1 MPPFF
6 TCILIFYRIFT
17 KKSRNIFTKRVKYTI
32 IIFADFSENKTKE
45 KKDLIKLARYL
56 KEFKLNVTIGPIC
69 KLTEAIFELIVP
81 LVMAEIID
89 VGIKNSD
96 ESYIWRHGIILI
108 ILAVC
113 GLGFALVCQYMAS
126 VASQGVGTR
135 LRADLYAHIN
145 TLSFKELDKLGT
157 AAMVTRI
164 TNDVNQVQTAVAMLI
179 RLVVRAPFLVI
190 GATIMSFSIS
200 PRLSLIFFGAM
211 AAIVLVM
218 TPVMKAT
225 VKLFKKQ
232 QKSLDGISRITR
244 ENLSGVRV
252 VRAFARQDYEKKR
265 FEAEAEEYRV
275 FAVKAGRINAVLN
288 PAIFIAVNVAYLLI
302 VWLGGGFT
310 DAGIDGLTQGKVIA
324 LVNYMTQ
331 ISLALVVV
339 ANLVTIFTKAAASSA
354 RINEIFEMKSSLEYP
369 ETSPKTDENAPFV
382 EFDKVNFSYSGE
394 ENSLE
399 NISFTLKKGET
410 LGIIGGTG
418 SGKTTLANLLGRFYD
433 VSSGAVKIGGADVRD
448 YPAEELRAKIAV
460 VPQKTELLSG
470 TLRYNMTLGRT
481 DISDEQIYRALETA
495 QAKEFT
501 DGLEGGLEAKVLQG
515 GKNFSGGQK
524 QRLAIARAVAKGAD
538 IIIFDDSS
546 SALDYSTDA
555 KLRKALGE
563 MADITCVIISQRP
576 NSIRHADK
584 IIVLDD
590 GQAVGIGTH
599 DELLKTCG
607 VYREICK
614 STGDYSE

>member
-1 MPPFF
+1 M
-6 TCILIFYRIFT
+6 
-17 KKSRNIFTKRVKYTI
+17 
-32 IIFADFSENKTKE
+32 
-45 KKDLIKLARYL
+45 IKLARYL
-56 KEFKLNVTIGPIC
+56 KDFKLNVTIGPLC

-89 VGIKNSD
+89 VGIKNGD
-96 ESYIWRHGIILI
+96 EGYIWQHGVILI

-135 LRADLYAHIN
+135 LRSDLYAHIN

-164 TNDVNQVQTAVAMLI
+164 SNDVNQVQVAVAMLI

-200 PRLSLIFFGAM
+200 PRLSLIFLGAM

-218 TPVMKAT
+218 VPVMKAT

-252 VRAFARQDYEKKR
+252 VRAFARQDYEKAR
-265 FEAEAEEYRV
+265 FEEEAEEYRV

-339 ANLVTIFTKAAASSA
+339 ANLVTVFTKAAASAA
-354 RINEIFEMKSSLEYP
+354 RINEVFAMKSSLEYP
-369 ETSPKTDENAPFV
+369 ETSPKTDENAPIV

-418 SGKTTLANLLGRFYD
+418 SGKSTLANLLCRFYD
-433 VSSGAVKIGGADVRD
+433 VSSGAVKISGADVRE
-448 YPAEELRAKIAV
+448 YPAEALRGKIAV

-470 TLRYNMTLGRT
+470 SLRYNMTLGRT
-481 DISDEQIYRALETA
+481 DIPDERIYKALEIA

-501 DGLEGGLEAKVLQG
+501 DNLEGGLDAKVLQG

-524 QRLAIARAVAKGAD
+524 QRLAIARAVAKGSD

-563 MADITCVIISQRP
+563 MEDITCVIISQRP

-590 GQAVGIGTH
+590 GHAVGIGTH
-599 DELLKTCG
+599 DELLKSCE

>member
-1 MPPFF
+1 M
-6 TCILIFYRIFT
+6 
-17 KKSRNIFTKRVKYTI
+17 
-32 IIFADFSENKTKE
+32 
-45 KKDLIKLARYL
+45 IKLARYL
-56 KEFKLNVTIGPIC
+56 KEFKVNVIIGPLC

-89 VGIKNSD
+89 VGIAKGD
-96 ESYIWRHGIILI
+96 ESYIWKNGIILI

-113 GLGFALVCQYMAS
+113 GLSFALVCQYMAS

-135 LRADLYAHIN
+135 LRSDLYAHIN
-145 TLSFKELDKLGT
+145 TLSHKELDFLGT
-157 AAMVTRI
+157 SALVTRI

-211 AAIVLVM
+211 AAIVLIM
-218 TPVMKAT
+218 YPIMKIT

-252 VRAFARQDYEKKR
+252 VRAFSRQDYEKER
-265 FEAEAEEYRV
+265 FEEEAEEYRK
-275 FAVKAGRINAVLN
+275 FAVKAGRINALLN
-288 PAIFIAVNVAYLLI
+288 PAIFVVVNIAYLLI

-354 RINEIFEMKSSLEYP
+354 RINEIFAMQSSIKSGKK
-369 ETSPKTDENAPFV
+369 SPVQDKNAPAV
-382 EFDKVNFSYSGE
+382 EFNDVHFSYSAGDE
-394 ENSLE
+394 ALDG
-399 NISFTLKKGET
+399 ISFELKRGET

-418 SGKTTLANLLGRFYD
+418 SGKSTLVNLMCRFYD
-433 VSSGAVKIGGADVRD
+433 ISSGEIRINGADIRD
-448 YPAEELRAKIAV
+448 YPLEELRRIFAV
-460 VPQKTELLSG
+460 VPQKAELLSG
-470 TLRYNMTLGRT
+470 SLRENMTLGRSG
-481 DISDEQIYRALETA
+481 ISDEQIQKALEAA

-501 DGLEGGLEAKVLQG
+501 DKLEGGLDAKVLQG

-524 QRLAIARAVAKGAD
+524 QRLTIARAIAQNPEVL
-538 IIIFDDSS
+538 ILDDSS
-546 SALDYSTDA
+546 SALDYATDA
-555 KLRKALGE
+555 KLRKAIGE
-563 MADITCVIISQRP
+563 LSMTCVIVSQRA
-576 NSIRHADK
+576 NSILHADK

-590 GQAVGIGTH
+590 GKAVGIGTH
-599 DELLKTCG
+599 AELLKTCP
-607 VYREICK
+607 VYREICL
-614 STGDYSE
+614 TQYSEEEIEEMEAAANG

>member
-1 MPPFF
+1 M
-6 TCILIFYRIFT
+6 
-17 KKSRNIFTKRVKYTI
+17 
-32 IIFADFSENKTKE
+32 
-45 KKDLIKLARYL
+45 IKLARYL

-69 KLTEAIFELIVP
+69 KLMEAIFELIVP

-354 RINEIFEMKSSLEYP
+354 RINEIFDMKSSLEYP
-369 ETSPKTDENAPFV
+369 ETSPKIDENAPFV

-481 DISDEQIYRALETA
+481 DISDEQIYKALETA

>member
-1 MPPFF
+1 M
-6 TCILIFYRIFT
+6 
-17 KKSRNIFTKRVKYTI
+17 
-32 IIFADFSENKTKE
+32 
-45 KKDLIKLARYL
+45 IKLARYL

-81 LVMAEIID
+81 LVMAQIID
-89 VGIKNSD
+89 VGIKSGD
-96 ESYIWRHGIILI
+96 EGYIWQHGVILI

-135 LRADLYAHIN
+135 LRSDLYAHIN
-145 TLSFKELDKLGT
+145 TLSYKELDKLGT
-157 AAMVTRI
+157 AAMVTRV

-200 PRLSLIFFGAM
+200 PRLSLIFLGAM

-218 TPVMKAT
+218 VPVMKAT

-252 VRAFARQDYEKKR
+252 VRAFARQDYEKAR
-265 FEAEAEEYRV
+265 FEAEAEEYRA

-288 PAIFIAVNVAYLLI
+288 PAIFIVVNVAYLLI

-339 ANLVTIFTKAAASSA
+339 ANLVTIFTKAAASAA
-354 RINEIFEMKSSLEYP
+354 RINEIFDMKSSLEYP
-369 ETSPKTDENAPFV
+369 KASPKTDENAPIV
-382 EFDKVNFSYSGE
+382 EFDNVNFSYSGE

-399 NISFTLKKGET
+399 NITFTLKKGET

-418 SGKTTLANLLGRFYD
+418 SGKSTLANLLCRFYD
-433 VSSGAVKIGGADVRD
+433 VSSGAVKIGGADVRE
-448 YPAEELRAKIAV
+448 YPAEALRGKIAV

-470 TLRYNMTLGRT
+470 SLRYNMTLGRT
-481 DISDEQIYRALETA
+481 DIPDERIYKALEIA

-501 DGLEGGLEAKVLQG
+501 DNLEGGLDAKVLQG

-524 QRLAIARAVAKGAD
+524 QRLAIARAVAKGSD

-563 MADITCVIISQRP
+563 MEDITCVIISQRP

-599 DELLKTCG
+599 DELLKTCE

>member
-1 MPPFF
+1 MF
-6 TCILIFYRIFT
+6 
-17 KKSRNIFTKRVKYTI
+17 
-32 IIFADFSENKTKE
+32 
-45 KKDLIKLARYL
+45 KLARYL
-56 KEFKLNVTIGPIC
+56 KEFKLNVIVGPLC

-81 LVMAEIID
+81 LVMAQIID
-89 VGIKNSD
+89 VGIKNGD
-96 ESYIWRHGIILI
+96 TDYIWQNGIILI

-113 GLGFALVCQYMAS
+113 GLSFALVCQYMAS
-126 VASQGVGTR
+126 AASQGVGTR
-135 LRADLYAHIN
+135 LRADLYSHIN
-145 TLSFKELDKLGT
+145 TLSFKELDRLGT
-157 AAMVTRI
+157 AAFVTRI

-218 TPVMKAT
+218 FPIMKAT

-252 VRAFARQDYEKKR
+252 VRAFARQDYEKQR
-265 FEAEAEEYRV
+265 FEAEAEEYRT
-275 FAVKAGRINAVLN
+275 FAVKAGRINALLN

-354 RINEIFEMKSSLEYP
+354 RINEIFNMESSIKSP
-369 ETSPKTDENAPFV
+369 ETSPKTDENAPIIA
-382 EFDKVNFSYSGE
+382 FDNVNFSYAGE

-399 NISFTLKKGET
+399 NITFALKKGET

-418 SGKTTLANLLGRFYD
+418 SGKTTLANLLCRFYD
-433 VSSGAVKIGGADVRD
+433 VSGGSVKISGADVRD
-448 YPAEELRAKIAV
+448 YPTEELRKKIAV

-470 TLRYNMTLGRT
+470 SLRYNMTLGRT
-481 DISDEQIYRALETA
+481 DIPDEQIYRALEVA

-501 DGLEGGLEAKVLQG
+501 DSLDGGLDAKILQG

-524 QRLAIARAVAKGAD
+524 QRLAIARAVARGSE

-563 MADITCVIISQRP
+563 MNDITCVIISQRP
-576 NSIRHADK
+576 NSIKHADK

-599 DELLKTCG
+599 DELLNTCE

-614 STGDYSE
+614 STGDYSERGEENG

>member
-1 MPPFF
+1 M
-6 TCILIFYRIFT
+6 
-17 KKSRNIFTKRVKYTI
+17 
-32 IIFADFSENKTKE
+32 
-45 KKDLIKLARYL
+45 IKLARYL

-89 VGIKNSD
+89 VGIKNGD
-96 ESYIWRHGIILI
+96 EGYIWQHGVILI

-135 LRADLYAHIN
+135 LRSDLYAHIN
-145 TLSFKELDKLGT
+145 TLSYKELDKLGT

-164 TNDVNQVQTAVAMLI
+164 SNDVNQVQTAVAMLI

-211 AAIVLVM
+211 AVIVLVM
-218 TPVMKAT
+218 VPVMKAT

-252 VRAFARQDYEKKR
+252 VRAFARQDYEKER
-265 FEAEAEEYRV
+265 FEEEAEEYRV

-288 PAIFIAVNVAYLLI
+288 PAIFVAVNVAYLLI

-339 ANLVTIFTKAAASSA
+339 ANLVTVFTKAAASAA
-354 RINEIFEMKSSLEYP
+354 RINEVFDMKSSLEYP
-369 ETSPKTDENAPFV
+369 ETSPKTDENAPIV

-418 SGKTTLANLLGRFYD
+418 SGKSTLANLLCRFYD
-433 VSSGAVKIGGADVRD
+433 VSSGTVKISGADVRE
-448 YPAEELRAKIAV
+448 YPAEALRGKIAV

-470 TLRYNMTLGRT
+470 SLRYNMTLGRT
-481 DISDEQIYRALETA
+481 DIPDERIYKALEIA

-501 DGLEGGLEAKVLQG
+501 DNLEGGLDAKVLQG

-524 QRLAIARAVAKGAD
+524 QRLAIARAVAKGSD

-563 MADITCVIISQRP
+563 MEDITCVIISQRP

-599 DELLKTCG
+599 DELLKSCE

>member
-1 MPPFF
+1 M
-6 TCILIFYRIFT
+6 L
-17 KKSRNIFTKRVKYTI
+17 
-32 IIFADFSENKTKE
+32 
-45 KKDLIKLARYL
+45 KLARYL
-56 KEFKLNVTIGPIC
+56 KEFKLNVIVGPLC

-81 LVMAEIID
+81 LVMAQIID
-89 VGIKNSD
+89 VGIKNGDSD
-96 ESYIWRHGIILI
+96 YIWKNGIILI

-113 GLGFALVCQYMAS
+113 GLSFALVCQYMAS
-126 VASQGVGTR
+126 AASQGVGTR
-135 LRADLYAHIN
+135 LRADLYSHIN
-145 TLSFKELDKLGT
+145 TLSFKELDRLGT
-157 AAMVTRI
+157 AAFVTRI

-218 TPVMKAT
+218 FPIMKAT

-252 VRAFARQDYEKKR
+252 VRAFARQDYEKQR
-265 FEAEAEEYRV
+265 FEAEAEEYRT
-275 FAVKAGRINAVLN
+275 FAVKAGRINALLN

-354 RINEIFEMKSSLEYP
+354 RINEIFDMESSIKSP
-369 ETSPKTDENAPFV
+369 ESSPKTDENAPFIA
-382 EFDKVNFSYSGE
+382 FDNVNFSYAGE

-399 NISFTLKKGET
+399 NITFTLKRGET

-418 SGKTTLANLLGRFYD
+418 SGKTTLAHLLCRFYD
-433 VSSGAVKIGGADVRD
+433 VSGGAVKIGGADVRD
-448 YPAEELRAKIAV
+448 YPTEELRRKIAV

-470 TLRYNMTLGRT
+470 SLRYNMTLGRD
-481 DISDEQIYRALETA
+481 DIPDEQIYRALEVA

-501 DGLEGGLEAKVLQG
+501 DNLDGGLDAKILQG

-524 QRLAIARAVAKGAD
+524 QRLAIARAIARGSE

-563 MADITCVIISQRP
+563 MNDITCVIISQRP
-576 NSIRHADK
+576 NSIKHADK

-599 DELLKTCG
+599 DELLNTCE

-614 STGDYSE
+614 STGDYSD

>member
-1 MPPFF
+1 M
-6 TCILIFYRIFT
+6 
-17 KKSRNIFTKRVKYTI
+17 
-32 IIFADFSENKTKE
+32 
-45 KKDLIKLARYL
+45 IKLARYL
-56 KEFKLNVTIGPIC
+56 KGFKINVIIGPIC

-81 LVMAEIID
+81 LVMAQIID
-89 VGIKNSD
+89 VGIKNGD
-96 ESYIWRHGIILI
+96 ESYIWQHGVILI

-126 VASQGVGTR
+126 AASQGVGTR
-135 LRADLYAHIN
+135 LRSDLYAHIN

-157 AAMVTRI
+157 AGMVTRI

-218 TPVMKAT
+218 VPVMKAT

-252 VRAFARQDYEKKR
+252 VRAFARQDYEKER
-265 FEAEAEEYRV
+265 FEAEAEEYRT

-288 PAIFIAVNVAYLLI
+288 PAIFIVVNVAYLLI

-339 ANLVTIFTKAAASSA
+339 ANLVTIFTKAAASAA
-354 RINEIFEMKSSLEYP
+354 RINEVFDMKSSLEYP
-369 ETSPKTDENAPFV
+369 EASPKTDENAPIV
-382 EFDKVNFSYSGE
+382 EFDKVYFSYSGE

-418 SGKTTLANLLGRFYD
+418 SGKTTLANLLCRFYD
-433 VSSGAVKIGGADVRD
+433 VSSGAVKIGGADVRE
-448 YPAEELRAKIAV
+448 YPAEALRGKIAV

-470 TLRYNMTLGRT
+470 SLRYNMTLGRT
-481 DISDEQIYRALETA
+481 DIPDERIYKALEIA

-501 DGLEGGLEAKVLQG
+501 DNLDGGLDAKVLQG

-524 QRLAIARAVAKGAD
+524 QRLAIARAVAKGSD

-563 MADITCVIISQRP
+563 MEDITCVIISQRP

-599 DELLKTCG
+599 DELLKTCE